1 MNTTEAGPA
10 EVVTRFYAAE
20 SDFVAA
26 GGPGRADFAAIAA
39 CLDPDVVLHQA
50 PGLPYSGD
58 WHGSEGIERFMAV
71 MGECWKVVEVL
82 DQRRLVDGR
91 DVVVTSDVRFVAR
104 ETGRTLETTI
114 VQLIRVRNGRIEEFR
129 PFYWDPAAVR
139 GALET
144 A

>member
-1 MNTTEAGPA
+1 M
-10 EVVTRFYAAE
+10 
-20 SDFVAA
+20 SL
-26 GGPGRADFAAIAA
+26 PGRFRDLLLPDQ
-39 CLDPDVVLHQA
+39 LDHV
-50 PGLPYSGD
+50 S
-58 WHGSEGIERFMAV
+58 
-71 MGECWKVVEVL
+71 
-82 DQRRLVDGR
+82 
-91 DVVVTSDVRFVAR
+91 SDVRFVAR